1 MELDY
6 KKGID
11 EVGNILSLQN
21 LSIEAGGRLLLSDI
35 NLEFGKTGLFAIMGP
50 VGVGKSTL
58 LSVLGGNGNGHGLQI
73 DFDGGEFC
81 KAPLNSKNH
90 PIVIK
95 QATRS
100 EQAQRAIDGGA
111 TIRSQI
117 YDSLAQNPKL
127 LCLDEP
133 TAGIAHSEALSM
145 LNWLREESRRRA
157 IIVVTHNSEQ
167 ARYFAD
173 WIVLLGGGKVVEQGP
188 TGSFFD
194 NPKNPVTKHFI
205 KTGSLSIP
213 RLDAHPRQLAPEYRG
228 LPEGINTRTVG
239 STDGN
244 LSWIIRKSF
253 AIAHHS
259 EAKEGKSNDL
269 AAELLERN
277 FDTAVISSDTTESFQ
292 KSLRDKGIRTLT
304 FSLSSNSG
312 PREIRSNLK
321 LAEQIDAEISKGSR
335 VAVIEGGNDHTEILA
350 AVQLIFMGITAK
362 DAIDLLNSKKTGVG
376 IEVHDEQFL
385 WDLELVLDLSASKD
399 QPTDNKPNAQS
410 NELANSKPVKL
421 AYKVGN

>member
-1 MELDY
+1 VELNY
-6 KKGID
+6 KNGVV

-21 LSIEAGGRLLLSDI
+21 LSIEAGDRALLSDI

-58 LSVLGGNGNGHGLQI
+58 LSVFSGIGNGNGLQI
-73 DFDGGEFC
+73 DCDGAEYC
-81 KAPLNSKNH
+81 KAPLNTENH

-133 TAGIAHSEALSM
+133 TAGVAHSEALSM
-145 LNWLREESRRRA
+145 LNWLKEESRRRA
-157 IIVVTHNSEQ
+157 IIMVTHNSEQ

-173 WIVLLGGGKVVEQGP
+173 WVVLLGGGKVVEQGP
-188 TGSFFD
+188 TAAFFD
-194 NPKNPVTKHFI
+194 NPQNPVTKHFI

-228 LPEGINTRTVG
+228 IPEGISTRTVG
-239 STDGN
+239 STDGKLN
-244 LSWIIRKSF
+244 WIIRRSF
-253 AIAHHS
+253 AIAHHND
-259 EAKEGKSNDL
+259 AKKGKSNNL
-269 AAELLERN
+269 VSELLEKN
-277 FDTAVISSDTTESFQ
+277 IDTAVISSDTTESFQ
-292 KSLRDKGIRTLT
+292 KSLHEKGIKTLT
-304 FSLSSNSG
+304 FSPSSNAG
-312 PREIRSNLK
+312 PREIRSYLE
-321 LAEQIDAEISKGSR
+321 LAEQIDATISKGNR
-335 VAVIEGGNDHTEILA
+335 IAVIERGNDHTEILA
-350 AVQLIFMGITAK
+350 AVQLIFMGITAN
-362 DAIDLLNSKKTGVG
+362 DAIDLLNSKKSGLG
-376 IEVHDEQFL
+376 IATHDEQFL

-399 QPTDNKPNAQS
+399 QSADNKSNTQS
-410 NELANSKPVKL
+410 IEFSKSEPVKL
-421 AYKVGN
+421 AYRVGN